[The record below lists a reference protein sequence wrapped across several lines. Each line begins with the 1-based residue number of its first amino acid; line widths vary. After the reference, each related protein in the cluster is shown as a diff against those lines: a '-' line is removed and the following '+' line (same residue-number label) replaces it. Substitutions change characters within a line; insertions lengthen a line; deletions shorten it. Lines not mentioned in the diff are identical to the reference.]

1 LDPVR
6 RLGRTASYGNRILD
20 SDRTIQNPALT
31 DRELPA
37 ILQWPDHG
45 DVAVPSGASA
55 LTMDERER
63 LALEREVQLHLTRV
77 EELLPILKDL
87 EENLQNVIEAP
98 HELLEQIVAIKME
111 LRGRMAAI
119 AMGEARLGIDTF

>member
-1 LDPVR
+1 
-6 RLGRTASYGNRILD
+6 
-20 SDRTIQNPALT
+20 
-31 DRELPA
+31 
-37 ILQWPDHG
+37 
-45 DVAVPSGASA
+45 
-55 LTMDERER
+55 MDERER

-98 HELLEQIVAIKME
+98 HEFLEQIVAIKME